1 MKNFFKTKGYYIV
14 LLVCIVATCV
24 GGIVALQRN
33 ADKDDDTP
41 ILAYNTATPA
51 RATAS
56 PKPTATDLNV
66 MNPVTPAATES
77 PDGSSPAPTAT
88 PAPIKMNMPIQG
100 DTILGYAADK
110 LVYNKTLQEWRT
122 HKGLDIAGE
131 VGATVQCVYVGTVKD
146 IKYDPRFGDT
156 IIVDH
161 GAGLQTVYCGVKAS
175 ENIEVGHAVEAGNVL
190 GTITGDIFC
199 EKEDAPHIHFEILQ
213 DGKNMN
219 PDEYLEK

>member
-1 MKNFFKTKGYYIV
+1 MKNFFKTKGYYII

-33 ADKDDDTP
+33 ADKDNDAP
-41 ILAYNTATPA
+41 ILAYNTATPG

-56 PKPTATDLNV
+56 PKPTATDVDV
-66 MNPVTPAATES
+66 MNQVTPAA
-77 PDGSSPAPTAT
+77 PDSTGGTAAPTAT
-88 PAPIKMNMPIQG
+88 PAPVKMNMPLTG

-122 HKGLDIAGE
+122 HKGIDIAGE
-131 VGATVQCVYVGTVKD
+131 AGASVQCVYVGTIKD

-156 IIVDH
+156 IIIDH
-161 GAGLQTVYCGVKAS
+161 GAGLQTVYCGVKAGES
-175 ENIEVGHAVEAGNVL
+175 IEVGHAVEAGNVL
-190 GTITGDIFC
+190 GTVTGDIFC
-199 EKEDAPHIHFEILQ
+199 EKEDATHIHFEILQ